1 MRSVGGDEDADGAR
15 EGAFQGGPDRDVR
28 YNPSPLSDTA
38 FRYHKYMQFL
48 KQIYLPVLL
57 LLIALDA
64 ILVKMKLQIE
74 GFRSVPWQVIFV
86 PLWIGTVVNTIATLM
101 S

>member
-1 MRSVGGDEDADGAR
+1 MRNVGGAEDADGAR
-15 EGAFQGGPDRDVR
+15 EGAFPDGRDRATR

-64 ILVKMKLQIE
+64 ILVKMKLQI
-74 GFRSVPWQVIFV
+74 SIFF
-86 PLWIGTVVNTIATLM
+86 
-101 S
+101 